1 MADERLDKQ
10 KESIRLEREYREA
23 LSFSHQV
30 QKDITAEINRGVDA
44 RTKLGKAL
52 REHNKDLMSG
62 ISNLQT
68 STDIANKMVE
78 IEYQN
83 MALIRSKNQYNKD
96 EVDAKI
102 ASNNVALEGLE
113 LDYERLRA
121 AEELD
126 SKQGDITKGINAQ
139 IDKIKEF
146 GSNLPII
153 GGLFDSVFGGAFDTL
168 KKDVTNAGKE
178 MVTQFAA
185 GGMSLKNMTAAM
197 SSFGT
202 SMLTALATNPMV
214 LLGVAAAAVAAAVI
228 GIGIALYKAF
238 KMGLDRFKELDA
250 AAEEFRTTTGLL
262 VSQTRGMQESIR
274 AVNVEFANLGV
285 SAKDVAKA
293 AGDFVNEFD
302 GLEQPSQKVLGSMV
316 MLNKNFGVGTQ
327 EAAKLNKVFQN
338 IGDLSAEQSQYL
350 IGQTAE
356 MAKMAGVAPQKVI
369 KDMADSSEYAYKY
382 FKGSPQ
388 ELAKAAVQA
397 AKMGTSIAEA
407 GKAADNLLD
416 FQNSITSELEASA
429 MLGVNLNLSQARYAA
444 ANGDLIGQ
452 QQAINDQVAQLGDLT
467 KLNVYEQE
475 ALAKATG
482 MEFSSLVNQQRI
494 RERFGALNK
503 EQLAAATALVDS
515 GKDINKITKEDLEL
529 QNQRMKSQQDM
540 QSTMSALQNETGALK
555 TGFADMMAPLGG
567 FVMNSLLDGLKNIG
581 KIALPIFQGLGA
593 FARIFFGVLGAI
605 NDVIQAI
612 LGPIF
617 AIGGA
622 IISMLIAPIQALASK
637 LQPLFDK
644 FKELKE
650 KTMEAVQP
658 ILDIFRSLGNM
669 FGEMVGNGPV
679 GYFIDFLSWG
689 LGNLISLIGF
699 IGKAIGFILTP
710 IMTVIGWMMEGISF
724 VGQLINDYLIQPI
737 KDAVALA
744 SSALSTLT
752 FGLVGG
758 GDDETSSSNGST
770 GGEQT
775 SSNTGGEIPMLAEG
789 GIVQSPIQAIVGEA
803 GPEAVIPLDQLA
815 SVIGGSGGE
824 GGGRPSWVDEVVSAI
839 RENKDVYMDRVKVS
853 SEVTNTQERSGRENR
868 FGLQGA

>member
-10 KESIRLEREYREA
+10 KESIRLEKEYRQA
-23 LSFSHQV
+23 LSFSHQM
-30 QKDITAEINRGVDA
+30 QKDITAEISRGVDA
-44 RTKLGKAL
+44 RTKMGKSL
-52 REHNKDLMSG
+52 RQYNKDLMSG
-62 ISNLQT
+62 ISKLQT
-68 STDIANKMVE
+68 STDVANKMVE
-78 IEYQN
+78 LEYQN
-83 MALIRSKNQYNKD
+83 MDLIKSKNQYNKA
-96 EVDAKI
+96 EVDAKL
-102 ASNNVALEGLE
+102 ASNKVAIEGLGLE
-113 LDYERLRA
+113 YERLRA

-126 SKQGDITKGINAQ
+126 AKQESITSGINSQ

-168 KKDVTNAGKE
+168 KKDVSDAGKE

-214 LLGVAAAAVAAAVI
+214 LLGIAAAAAAAIII
-228 GIGIALYKAF
+228 GVGVLIGKAF
-238 KMGLDRFKELDA
+238 KAGLDRFKELDSA
-250 AAEEFRTTTGLL
+250 AQTFRDTTGLL
-262 VSQTRGMQESIR
+262 VSQTRGMQENIR

-285 SAKDVAKA
+285 SAEDVAKA
-293 AGDFVNEFD
+293 AGEFVNEFD

-540 QSTMSALQNETGALK
+540 QSTMSAIQNETGALK
-555 TGFADMMAPLGG
+555 TAFSDMMAPLAG
-567 FVMNSLLDGLKNIG
+567 FVMNNLLDGLKMIG
-581 KIALPIFQGLGA
+581 MVLMPVMKAIGSIG
-593 FARIFFGVLGAI
+593 RIIFGVLGAVF
-605 NDVIQAI
+605 DVITSI
-612 LGPIF
+612 LSPIF

-622 IISMLIAPIQALASK
+622 ILDFILKPFSIAADL

-644 FKELKE
+644 FKELKSA
-650 KTMEAVQP
+650 TMEAVQP
-658 ILDIFRSLGNM
+658 ILDIFRSLGNLM
-669 FGEMVGNGPV
+669 GEMVKNGPV
-679 GYFIDFLSWG
+679 GYFVDFLSWS

-699 IGKAIGFILTP
+699 LGKAIGFILTP
-710 IMTVIGWMMEGISF
+710 IMKVIGYLMEGISF

-737 KDAVALA
+737 KDAASLA

-758 GDDETSSSNGST
+758 GDDETTSSGDTS
-770 GGEQT
+770 GGQT
-775 SSNTGGEIPMLAEG
+775 SSNSGGEIPMLAEG

-815 SVIGGSGGE
+815 SVIGSSGGE
-824 GGGRPSWVDEVVSAI
+824 GGGRPSWVDEVVTAI
-839 RENKDVYMDRVKVS
+839 RQNKDVYMDRVKVS
-853 SEVTNTQERSGRENR
+853 AEVTNTQERSGRENR

>member
-1 MADERLDKQ
+1 
-10 KESIRLEREYREA
+10 
-23 LSFSHQV
+23 
-30 QKDITAEINRGVDA
+30 
-44 RTKLGKAL
+44 
-52 REHNKDLMSG
+52 
-62 ISNLQT
+62 
-68 STDIANKMVE
+68 
-78 IEYQN
+78 
-83 MALIRSKNQYNKD
+83 
-96 EVDAKI
+96 
-102 ASNNVALEGLE
+102 
-113 LDYERLRA
+113 
-121 AEELD
+121 
-126 SKQGDITKGINAQ
+126 
-139 IDKIKEF
+139 
-146 GSNLPII
+146 
-153 GGLFDSVFGGAFDTL
+153 
-168 KKDVTNAGKE
+168 
-178 MVTQFAA
+178 
-185 GGMSLKNMTAAM
+185 M

-710 IMTVIGWMMEGISF
+710 IMTVIGWIMEGISF
-724 VGQLINDYLIQPI
+724 VGKLINDYLIQPI